1 VVGSHDSIVICDRPT
16 TALTEEMNIMRIEKN
31 SNSVALRNRRGTW
44 VLFMRGQRSAGRR
57 IAGSVFAA
65 TEWHNHNGVR
75 YFNLTVG
82 NPKVHAKWAFSLW
95 IYFTLGRRT
104 A

>member
-1 VVGSHDSIVICDRPT
+1 
-16 TALTEEMNIMRIEKN
+16 MKIEKN
-31 SNSVALRNRRGTW
+31 SNSVSLRGRRGHR
-44 VLFMRGQRSAGRR
+44 VLLMNGQRSAGRH
-57 IAGSVFAA
+57 IAGPVFAT

-75 YFNLTVG
+75 FFNLTVG
-82 NPKVHAKWAFSLW
+82 NPKVHARWAFQLW